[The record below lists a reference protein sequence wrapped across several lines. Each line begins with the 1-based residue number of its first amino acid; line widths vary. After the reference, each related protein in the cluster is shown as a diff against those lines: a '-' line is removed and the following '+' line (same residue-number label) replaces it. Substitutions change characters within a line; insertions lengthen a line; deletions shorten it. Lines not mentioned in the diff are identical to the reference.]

1 MNNVISQLKTK
12 LNEINELTK
21 EPAYSSKYQIWD
33 TTTERLL
40 RQCLDSELLKI
51 FSGILKVSSYASQAD
66 AQRMYL
72 NHLQKKSEA
81 LKNLI
86 TMLETEYQAKK
97 GDSDDGLTFNS
108 IKLN

>member
-1 MNNVISQLKTK
+1 MNNIISQLKTK
-12 LNEINELTK
+12 LSEINGLTQ

-40 RQCLDSELLKI
+40 RQHLDSEMLEI

-66 AQRMYL
+66 AQRMYR

-81 LKNLI
+81 LTNLI
-86 TMLETEYQAKK
+86 AMLETEHEAEK
-97 GDSDDGLTFNS
+97 GDSDDGITFNS
-108 IKLN
+108 IRIN